1 MMNYNYLEA
10 MTEDVK
16 EYLKNDAELSLDD
29 LLYNRNDLEEKLNE
43 ELWINDSVTG
53 NASGSY
59 TFNRYKA
66 MRLSSCTLYALLPI
80 ITWAWWVPLSIHLV
94 RGV

>member
-29 LLYNRNDLEEKLNE
+29 LIYNRNDL
-43 ELWINDSVTG
+43 
-53 NASGSY
+53 
-59 TFNRYKA
+59 
-66 MRLSSCTLYALLPI
+66 
-80 ITWAWWVPLSIHLV
+80 
-94 RGV
+94 

>member
-10 MTEDVK
+10 MTEDV
-16 EYLKNDAELSLDD
+16 KNDAELSLDD

-59 TFNRYKA
+59 TFNSYN
-66 MRLSSCTLYALLPI
+66 
-80 ITWAWWVPLSIHLV
+80 LV
-94 RGV
+94 TVISM